1 MHRVKMLCSASAFYH
16 CAVHAHRMVNCIIM
30 WSCGLVL
37 INRCRSAFFI
47 PCITL
52 YIMQFRIPIALDE
65 CDISQPN
72 LPPLSCNRSIPIKQY
87 TMLIQAGFLAWHRVL
102 GMLGRA

>member
-1 MHRVKMLCSASAFYH
+1 
-16 CAVHAHRMVNCIIM
+16 
-30 WSCGLVL
+30 
-37 INRCRSAFFI
+37 
-47 PCITL
+47 
-52 YIMQFRIPIALDE
+52 MQFRIPIALDE